1 VRWARISLL
10 LCLLCFVLSP
20 ALSQEF
26 SLSVQAQMQSGL
38 LTLRLQIKNCLM
50 EIERLEK
57 LLADTKAN
65 DQIFIDSLNQQLEEQ
80 KATLEKLS
88 QQLTDSLS
96 YQRRLEISNTLLW
109 VADGV
114 IGVGLVVYGIWKQDW
129 IPIAAGAAMSASCVL
144 HFVIEFP

>member
-1 VRWARISLL
+1 VRWARISLSL
-10 LCLLCFVLSP
+10 FLLCFVLSP
-20 ALSQEF
+20 VLSQES

-88 QQLTDSLS
+88 QQLTDSLN
-96 YQRRLEISNTLLW
+96 YQRRLETSNTFLW
-109 VADGV
+109 
-114 IGVGLVVYGIWKQDW
+114 IGDIVTGAGLVAYGIWKGDY
-129 IPIAAGAAMSASCVL
+129 IPVVAGGAMIAAGIL
-144 HFVIEFP
+144 HFTLDIF